1 MTDLVVDTLNEHG
14 GNIGSGGTKGSGS
27 GNDAASTTKSYHNG
41 GVEGEGFADWYDANL
56 AGSFPADSAAAS
68 EATVLDLSNAGS
80 AFVINLTTNP
90 DGTQSGTVEFT
101 DVDGNPV
108 VWGHFESVDEIIL
121 PDDPNSF
128 SYTIDDFSVIG
139 QHGDGLPPKISLEQ
153 YIGTGP
159 VDDVTK
165 GTGSGGTKG
174 TGSGGTK
181 GTGSGGTK
189 GTGSGGTKGTGSGGT
204 KGTGSGGTKGTGS
217 GGTKG
222 TGSGGT
228 KGSGS
233 GGTKGTGSGGTSG
246 SALDIAADA
255 GLSTFSAFPE
265 DDEIKLEDV
274 TSLMTQKVDEDDK
287 DNGWDH
293 DDDDDAEMII

>member
-159 VDDVTK
+159 VDDVT
-165 GTGSGGTKG
+165 TGS
-174 TGSGGTK
+174 
-181 GTGSGGTK
+181 
-189 GTGSGGTKGTGSGGT
+189 
-204 KGTGSGGTKGTGS
+204 GSGGTKGTGS